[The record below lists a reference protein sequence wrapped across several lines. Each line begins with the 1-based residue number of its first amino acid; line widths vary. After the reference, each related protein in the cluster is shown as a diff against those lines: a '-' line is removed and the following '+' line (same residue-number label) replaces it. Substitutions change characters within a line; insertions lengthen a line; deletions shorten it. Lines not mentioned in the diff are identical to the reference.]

1 MEALLAQRLARAQKE
16 GDLLADARPNDLARY
31 VFTVAQ
37 GLAVQA
43 AGGATTAQLRRVA
56 ELALMKWTLASHG
69 KEEPGEGLATPD
81 WRRSTRM

>member
-56 ELALMKWTLASHG
+56 ELALMNWTLASHG